1 MKKTVSI
8 ILAALLL
15 TSILSV
21 FASAASTTDTLTR
34 ETTGIDDG
42 STAYASWAD
51 KKATSSAAY
60 SGNSAGSNNSI
71 QLRSKNNN
79 SGIVTTASGGYA
91 LSVEIAWNSSTTD
104 GRTINVYGKDSA
116 YSDASD
122 LYDSAKQGTLIGTI
136 VKGTSTKLDLGKGS
150 QFVGL
155 RSDNGALY
163 MDSVKIV
170 WSDTQGT
177 SGGGSETQENL
188 TTPDEIVSAA
198 YALENKAKLKN
209 EYTLS
214 GKITEIK
221 YAYSSTNKNLSVNMT
236 VDGTTGEN
244 KDRIIYC
251 YRMSDANGLTEG
263 AHVGDSITVKGTLT
277 NYNGTIEFTP
287 CTLLS
292 FTSNYVAPATYP
304 ETPEAIVEAAYGLAQ
319 GEVLDAPADQNG
331 KYTLTG
337 VISEIDNKGN
347 KYIVVGTLTDKKIQL
362 YRLTGEGSDI
372 VDVGDTVTV
381 TGQIKNY
388 NGTIEF
394 NGCTLDSYSLIER
407 EPETLP
413 ETPEEII
420 EALYA
425 LDAGGSLKGTYE
437 LRGKIRSIDTEYS
450 AEYKNVTVSIV
461 VDGFADK
468 PVVCY
473 RLEGS
478 GADKLAVGDTITVS
492 GTLKNYDGTREFTQ
506 GCKLVSYSPATGD
519 AAFAAVAAVIASL
532 GAAVVSAKKKRV

>member
-34 ETTGIDDG
+34 ETTGIKDG
-42 STAYASWAD
+42 STSYDSWAD
-51 KKATSSAAY
+51 KKAASSAVY

-91 LSVEIAWNSSTTD
+91 LSVEIAWNSSTAD

-136 VKGTSTKLDLGKGS
+136 VKGTSTKLDPGKGS

-155 RSDNGALY
+155 RSDNSALY

-177 SGGGSETQENL
+177 SGGGSGTQENL

-221 YAYSSTNKNLSVNMT
+221 YAYSSTNKNLSVNI
-236 VDGTTGEN
+236 VACD
-244 KDRIIYC
+244 
-251 YRMSDANGLTEG
+251 L
-263 AHVGDSITVKGTLT
+263 HDSSA
-277 NYNGTIEFTP
+277 E
-287 CTLLS
+287 C
-292 FTSNYVAPATYP
+292 
-304 ETPEAIVEAAYGLAQ
+304 
-319 GEVLDAPADQNG
+319 
-331 KYTLTG
+331 
-337 VISEIDNKGN
+337 
-347 KYIVVGTLTDKKIQL
+347 
-362 YRLTGEGSDI
+362 
-372 VDVGDTVTV
+372 
-381 TGQIKNY
+381 
-388 NGTIEF
+388 
-394 NGCTLDSYSLIER
+394 
-407 EPETLP
+407 
-413 ETPEEII
+413 
-420 EALYA
+420 
-425 LDAGGSLKGTYE
+425 
-437 LRGKIRSIDTEYS
+437 EYS
-450 AEYKNVTVSIV
+450 DEVRDSH
-461 VDGFADK
+461 
-468 PVVCY
+468 
-473 RLEGS
+473 
-478 GADKLAVGDTITVS
+478 
-492 GTLKNYDGTREFTQ
+492 
-506 GCKLVSYSPATGD
+506 
-519 AAFAAVAAVIASL
+519 
-532 GAAVVSAKKKRV
+532 